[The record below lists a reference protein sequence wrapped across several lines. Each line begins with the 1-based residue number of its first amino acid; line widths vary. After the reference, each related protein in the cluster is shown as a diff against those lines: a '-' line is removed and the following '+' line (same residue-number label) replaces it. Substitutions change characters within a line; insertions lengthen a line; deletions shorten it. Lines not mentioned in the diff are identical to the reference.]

1 MPHKKC
7 TVYTG
12 LPPDVAMSI
21 VTSKE
26 TLIRARKTSESGW
39 VMGVGG
45 AGRVD
50 LTVIERYASESV
62 ILGGSAEGYAQE

>member
-1 MPHKKC
+1 
-7 TVYTG
+7 
-12 LPPDVAMSI
+12 MSI

-26 TLIRARKTSESGW
+26 TLIRARRTSESGW

-45 AGRVD
+45 AGRVG
-50 LTVIERYASESV
+50 LTAIERYVSVSV